1 MRAVLEEAVETLV
14 TLTDDASRAICFD
27 RRPELLQATIVDRLI
42 AAAREQLHVDRRRS
56 LALAQAAHAI
66 ARRLEDE
73 HLRALTLRAQGN
85 ALWALRANQKAVECH
100 EQALAVFD
108 AAGDEAEAART
119 LNALLQP
126 LIHLGRYDEA
136 IRAAGRARELFTKL
150 GDGLRLARLTI
161 NTGNIF
167 HRQDRFEEALASYA
181 LGREQVR
188 ALGDV
193 EGIVT
198 ALHNEAVT
206 LTSLMRFPEALAKYE
221 AARELCVE
229 HRMPLLVVQTDYNIA
244 WMYYLRS
251 EYARA
256 IDLLNQA
263 ADAFRT
269 HDDRYHSALCQLDL
283 SEIYVELG
291 LNADAR
297 EMAEQACTMFDK
309 LGMRYESAKA
319 LANTAIAFGREGL
332 TARALD
338 VFDEARRLFVF
349 EDNHVWPSLIDL
361 YRAVLLFQEGRIDE
375 AQRLCDAALGFFAS
389 SPLLTKA
396 ALCHLLQAR
405 LDLHR
410 GDVASAHRGCQN
422 ALRQIAELDTPAL
435 RYEAHLVEGQVCAA
449 AGERSLAA
457 AAFEVARRELER
469 LRGELRGDELKIAF
483 VRNKQEL
490 YEGLITLCLDEGTP
504 SRLEEAFSY
513 VEQAKC
519 RSLLDLIARPLGS
532 LADVDEMDDPTA
544 ARIRELRLE
553 LNAHYRLLET
563 EQLGV
568 ADLNTERFRQ
578 LEREV
583 AVREKELTRVLRQ
596 RPSSRLGE
604 VERYTS
610 TTLTLE
616 QVRHALP
623 SDAVLLEYFQ
633 TGDRLLVWLVT
644 RDRLRVVPLASV
656 RSVDN
661 CIRRLRF
668 QLAKFQL
675 GDEYVRKF
683 ESLLLESV
691 RDHLSELHAELLGP
705 IWDEIRGMHLL
716 VVPHRLLHYVP
727 FHALHDG
734 DVYVIDAC
742 TVSYAP
748 SASVYAL
755 ADRRPATTAVRSLV
769 LAVPDARAP
778 LIEAEARQ
786 VAEALPE
793 AKLYVGAAA
802 TLDVLRSVGS
812 SSRVVHIASHGYFR
826 QDNPMFSAIGLGDSY
841 LNVYDLY
848 RLRLPAELVTLSGC
862 ATGLNVA
869 AAGDE
874 ILGISRGL
882 LCAGARSLL
891 LSLWDVHD
899 EGTTSFMTRFY
910 RARIGEDTAS
920 AVRDAMRET
929 KARHPHPYYWAPF
942 ALVGKFRD
950 H

>member
-1 MRAVLEEAVETLV
+1 MSAVLEEAVETLI
-14 TLTDDASRAICFD
+14 TLRDEASRATCLD
-27 RRPELLQATIVDRLI
+27 RRPELLQATVVDRLI
-42 AAAREQLHVDRRRS
+42 AAAREQLHVDRKRS
-56 LALAQAAHAI
+56 LALAEAADAI
-66 ARRLEDE
+66 ARRLGDE
-73 HLRALTLRAQGN
+73 RLGALTLRARGN

-136 IRAAGRARELFTKL
+136 IRAAARARDLFTKL
-150 GDGLRLARLTI
+150 GDELRLARLTI
-161 NTGNIF
+161 NAGNIF
-167 HRQDRFEEALASYA
+167 HRQDRFDEALASYA

-206 LTSLMRFPEALAKYE
+206 LTSLMRFPEALAKYV

-229 HRMPLLVVQTDYNIA
+229 HKMPLLVVQTDYNIA

-251 EYARA
+251 EYTRA
-256 IDLLNQA
+256 IDLLDQA
-263 ADAFRT
+263 ADAFRAQ
-269 HDDRYHSALCQLDL
+269 DDRYHSALCQLDL

-297 EMAEQACTMFDK
+297 EMAEQAYIMFDK

-319 LANTAIAFGREGL
+319 LANTAIAFGREGH
-332 TARALD
+332 AGRALEL
-338 VFDEARRLFVF
+338 FDEARRLFVR
-349 EDNHVWPSLIDL
+349 EENHVWPSLIDV

-375 AQRLCDAALGFFAS
+375 AQRLCDAALGFFAA
-389 SPLLTKA
+389 SPLVTKA

-410 GDVASAHRGCQN
+410 GDVASAHVACRS
-422 ALRQIAELDTPAL
+422 ALRLIAELDTPAL
-435 RYEAHLVEGQVCAA
+435 RYEAHLVEGQVCAKS
-449 AGERSLAA
+449 GDRTLAA
-457 AAFEVARRELER
+457 AAFDVARRELER

-504 SRLEEAFSY
+504 SRLAEAFSY

-519 RSLLDLIARPLGS
+519 RSLLDLIARPLGTF
-532 LADVDEMDDPTA
+532 ADVDEVDDPIA

-553 LNAHYRLLET
+553 LNAYYRRLET

-568 ADLNTERFRQ
+568 TDLNTERCRQ

-583 AVREKELTRVLRQ
+583 AAREKELTRVLRQ
-596 RPSSRLGE
+596 RPPSHVGE
-604 VERYTS
+604 IERHTS

-616 QVRHALP
+616 EVRHSLP
-623 SDAVLLEYFQ
+623 ADAVLLEYFQ
-633 TGDRLLVWLVT
+633 IGDRLIVWLVT
-644 RDRLRVVPLASV
+644 REQLRVVPLASI
-656 RSVDN
+656 RPVDDR
-661 CIRRLRF
+661 IRRLRF
-668 QLAKFQL
+668 QLGKFRL
-675 GDEYVRKF
+675 GDQYVRKF

-691 RDHLSELHAELLGP
+691 RAHLRELHTELLGP
-705 IWDEIRGMHLL
+705 VWDEIRGMHLL

-734 DVYVIDAC
+734 DGYVIDAG

-755 ADRRPATTAVRSLV
+755 ADGRPATSAVQSLV
-769 LAVPDARAP
+769 LAVPDERAP

-786 VAEALPE
+786 VAAALPE
-793 AKLYVGAAA
+793 ATLLIGTEA
-802 TLDVLRSVGS
+802 TAHVLRSLGS

-826 QDNPMFSAIGLGDSY
+826 QDNPMFSAIRLGDGY

-848 RLRLPAELVTLSGC
+848 RLRLPADLVTLSGC
-862 ATGLNVA
+862 ATGQNVA

-882 LCAGARSLL
+882 FCAGARSLL

-910 RARIGEDTAS
+910 QARVSEDAAS

-929 KARHPHPYYWAPF
+929 KAHHPHPYYWAPF
-942 ALVGKFRD
+942 ALAGKFRGQ
-950 H
+950 